1 MDMAMSL
8 SKEDKENNMN
18 LAYNYIK
25 RGSMTKWT
33 EDFLKDLQHSYQPN
47 LASYYLGLNFNS
59 KHQSKKNFNRIMHV
73 RSDFEKLNIEQCH
86 TSLEKAKKSVI
97 VIEIEALPHFKFS
110 KNSIPTD

>member
-33 EDFLKDLQHSYQPN
+33 EDFLKDL
-47 LASYYLGLNFNS
+47 
-59 KHQSKKNFNRIMHV
+59 
-73 RSDFEKLNIEQCH
+73 
-86 TSLEKAKKSVI
+86 
-97 VIEIEALPHFKFS
+97 
-110 KNSIPTD
+110 